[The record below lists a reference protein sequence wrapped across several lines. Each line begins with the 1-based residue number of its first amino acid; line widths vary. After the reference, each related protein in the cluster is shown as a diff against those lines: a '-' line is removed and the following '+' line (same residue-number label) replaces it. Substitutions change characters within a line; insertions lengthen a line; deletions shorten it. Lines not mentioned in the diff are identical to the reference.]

1 MRWVSWFLSV
11 SACALGGFAASVH
24 GSPAPDLSGSEQA
37 HRSTRVVDRDGTVLA
52 ESLSPL
58 GTRRLWKS
66 LESIA
71 PPVIQA
77 ALSVEDHRFRDHGG
91 IDFWAA
97 ARAAIGNLKAG
108 RVVEGGSTLS
118 QQVARMLAQDRA
130 LRQNE
135 PTPSRSLE
143 QKLREAHL
151 ALRLERFLS
160 KDQILETFLNRAP
173 FGNGAVGI
181 EAAAQRYYGQN
192 ALSLSVAQSA
202 FLVGLIRGPSFYNP
216 YRYPERARA
225 RRNRVLA
232 RMRSLGTITEPQYRR
247 ALNEETTPN
256 RQHTARY
263 GVHAVELARRVWR
276 ERSPETRMPPTLRTT
291 IDAKLESRIRGL
303 LRGEAARLY
312 VRGGRSAAVVVIEHA
327 TGEVLAAVGSSFED
341 NPLWGH
347 YSAVT
352 AERQPGSALKP
363 FLYAVALAQG
373 ATPATLAADIERP
386 FPDTWGI
393 YKPRNYDE
401 RYHGPVRYRA
411 ALAQSLN
418 VAAVDVLD
426 RVGLPAFFSL
436 LNDAG
441 LTTLTRRPQHYG
453 LGIALGSAPVRL
465 IDLTN
470 AYAMLA
476 RGGHFE
482 PWQILVDTN
491 RHQSRDVSRRVVD
504 PVVAF
509 QINDILS
516 DANARAEQF
525 GIRGILNTPYWSAV
539 KTGTSKGYR
548 DSWAVGFSERFT
560 VGVWVGDPTGKP
572 MKRMSGSEGAG
583 PIWRKVMDHVSQN
596 RSRRPPKPA
605 GLHRV
610 RVCALS
616 GRRIGPHCPGGLH
629 EWFEHGHEPSE
640 TCRFHRKARLDP
652 DDGGL
657 IPPSCGR
664 EAEAQ
669 LVTVYPSPYDA
680 WAVPRG
686 LGVSERLSA
695 SCHPEP
701 EPRTDASVELLSP
714 APDERLSLDPDVP
727 RSLQAI
733 TFRAHVRGSSSP
745 VRYRVNG
752 ITVAE
757 IEPPYTWTWPLEP
770 GVHTVEAWVG
780 DTLRSAQHRIEVR

>member
-1 MRWVSWFLSV
+1 MLTG
-11 SACALGGFAASVH
+11 SAFALGSLAVSVRS
-24 GSPAPDLSGSEQA
+24 SPELEVVGSEHA
-37 HRSTRVVDRDGTVLA
+37 HRSTRVLDRRGMVLT
-52 ESLSPL
+52 EDRSPVE
-58 GTRRLWKS
+58 TRRISSGLQA
-66 LESIA
+66 IA
-71 PPVIQA
+71 PHVIQA
-77 ALSVEDHRFRDHGG
+77 ALSAEDHRFHDHGG
-91 IDFWAA
+91 IDFWATG
-97 ARAAIGNLKAG
+97 RAAVDNLKAG

-118 QQVARMLAQDRA
+118 QQVARLLVLDQA
-130 LRQNE
+130 LRDGR
-135 PTPSRSLE
+135 PAPSRSFG
-143 QKLREAHL
+143 QKLQEAHL
-151 ALRLERFLS
+151 ALRLERFFS
-160 KDQILETFLNRAP
+160 KDQILEMFLNRAP

-181 EAAAQRYYGQN
+181 EAAAQRYYGQG

-216 YRYPERARA
+216 YRYPERAQA
-225 RRNRVLA
+225 RRDRVLA
-232 RMRSLGTITEPQYRR
+232 RMRSLGVITEPQHRR
-247 ALNEETTPN
+247 ALVEDTDP
-256 RQHTARY
+256 RRARMPQRS
-263 GVHAVELARRVWR
+263 VHAVELARRTWR
-276 ERSPETRMPPTLRTT
+276 HRSGGAQMPHILRTT
-291 IDAKLESRIRGL
+291 IDGKLESRIRGI
-303 LRGEAARLY
+303 LRGEAPRLY
-312 VRGGRSAAVVVIEHA
+312 GRGGRSAAVVIIEHLS
-327 TGEVLAAVGSSFED
+327 GEVLAAVGSSFED
-341 NPLWGH
+341 NPLWGR

-373 ATPATLAADIERP
+373 ATAATLAADIERP

-436 LNDAG
+436 LNDVG
-441 LTTLTRRPQHYG
+441 LTTLVRRPQHYG

-470 AYAMLA
+470 AYATLA
-476 RGGHFE
+476 RSGKFK
-482 PWQILVDTN
+482 PWLILIDPDRN
-491 RHQSRDVSRRVVD
+491 LDRDASRHVID

-525 GIRGILNTPYWSAV
+525 GIRGVLNTPYWSAV

-560 VGVWVGDPTGKP
+560 VGVWVGDPTARP
-572 MKRMSGSEGAG
+572 MQRMSGSEGAG
-583 PIWRKVMDHVSQN
+583 PIWRKVMDDVTQN
-596 RSRRPPKPA
+596 RSRRPPVPD
-605 GLHRV
+605 GLRRV

-616 GRRIGPHCPGGLH
+616 GQPIGPHCPGGLD
-629 EWFEHGHEPSE
+629 EWFTHEHHPDGP
-640 TCRFHRKARLDP
+640 CRFHRKIHLDP

-657 IPPSCGR
+657 IPARCGPKR
-664 EAEAQ
+664 SAELA
-669 LVTVYPSPYDA
+669 TVYPSPYDA

-695 SCHPEP
+695 SCRRKPPQERELP
-701 EPRTDASVELLSP
+701 PDASVELLSP
-714 APDERLSLDPDVP
+714 APHERLSLDPDVP

-733 TFRAHVRGSSSP
+733 TFRARVRGSSAP
-745 VRYRVNG
+745 LRYRVNG

-757 IEPPYTWTWPLEP
+757 LEPPYTWTWPLEP
-770 GVHTVEAWVG
+770 GVHTVEAWLG
-780 DTLRSAQHRIEVR
+780 DGLRSAQHRIEVR